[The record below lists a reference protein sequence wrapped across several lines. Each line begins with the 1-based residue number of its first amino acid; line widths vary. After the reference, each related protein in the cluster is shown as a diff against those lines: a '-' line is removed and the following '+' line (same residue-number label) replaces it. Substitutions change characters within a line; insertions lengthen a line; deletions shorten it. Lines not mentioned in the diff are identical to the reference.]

1 MPTAPLYNMNGEKI
15 GDYEL
20 PASVFGVP
28 VNEHVLHEAVVMQLA
43 SERLGTAKAKTRSEV
58 AGGGSKPWR
67 QKGTGR
73 ARHGSRV
80 SPIWR
85 GGGIT
90 FGPRPRKYRYNLP

>member
-1 MPTAPLYNMNGEKI
+1 MPKAPLYNMNGERI

-43 SERLGTAKAKTRSEV
+43 SKRLGTAKTKTRGEV
-58 AGGGSKPWR
+58 AGGGAKPWR

-73 ARHGSRV
+73 ARHG
-80 SPIWR
+80 
-85 GGGIT
+85 
-90 FGPRPRKYRYNLP
+90 RPRRCGFDHSQAY